1 MIPVYEL
8 LMEERRSLYRR
19 VERWLR
25 PSETDLDYD
34 GTSDGDVGG
43 DAFGDD
49 FSGDGKQNLG
59 FCIPTGFSPYG
70 NRSRRLQQAARKYDL
85 DTLEKRT
92 VELVDTV
99 VDTIGGDVGRLSAD
113 DFTDIERDYILKLL
127 TANGFNVVPSQFRDI
142 IMFVREA
149 IPLLETGKFKVDAD
163 DLDAPLRTRYAS
175 LNCYDYQRLLLEFE
189 NLRRLFGMEKLTEL
203 CPTLTKIVCEAQAGG
218 LEVEDGKAPYPGRH
232 LPIAGLKGERI
243 KCYQTLRVMDEILAT
258 SPNPLRDDA
267 MSAAIL
273 TKFKEYGVD
282 IEQNIPSATLRKYYA
297 YLRQLINVEHTCGR
311 ERAYSREVYVDGRRG
326 HLYRML
332 NDSQR
337 LCAFAVD
344 IDVSEAPLLRQEV
357 DRLKSDVYDSEAGD
371 FGRGFPQ
378 IAFLGRLE
386 LLAEEIS
393 RPDRSDRIANEIRN
407 ASMWTI
413 NYLPQAHSGMRDYVE
428 DAIAGAKTLEVNS
441 HACRNTRV
449 IPLCIRERGNR
460 WALAARSVGGGRM
473 MMLNPEMIVPGSARD
488 GDAESLA
495 SDADELRYVVGMAP
509 LQSPEPV
516 EFTLILTDRGYE
528 EVMDDSSPLNP
539 LIVGSRRNPVAYG
552 ELGQRGEQTYTVDI
566 QAYVNDDLLEEF
578 FQLDAK
584 GKLIDVK
591 GCESEY
597 DGYFKERQGRSRVPY
612 EERNPNSRRF
622 RKRGAADE

>member
-8 LMEERRSLYRR
+8 VREGQKSAFLQVAQWIDESEAYRLPSDEFDDSFGDVDMALGLAIPSEFLTFNQRLRGMNRQRRPERKPDWNALERRTTELAGI
-19 VERWLR
+19 VA
-25 PSETDLDYD
+25 
-34 GTSDGDVGG
+34 
-43 DAFGDD
+43 DA
-49 FSGDGKQNLG
+49 
-59 FCIPTGFSPYG
+59 
-70 NRSRRLQQAARKYDL
+70 
-85 DTLEKRT
+85 
-92 VELVDTV
+92 
-99 VDTIGGDVGRLSAD
+99 IGGDVERLSSLRFSDA
-113 DFTDIERDYILKLL
+113 EKRCILNVLHEK
-127 TANGFNVVPSQFRDI
+127 GFRIPSFQFIHVIR
-142 IMFVREA
+142 VAQVA

-218 LEVEDGKAPYPGRH
+218 LEVEDGKASYPGRH

-282 IEQNIPSATLRKYYA
+282 TEQNIPSATLRKYYA

-386 LLAEEIS
+386 RLAEEIS
-393 RPDRSDRIANEIRN
+393 RPDRGGRIANEIRN

-428 DAIAGAKTLEVNS
+428 DAIAGAKTLEVNPR
-441 HACRNTRV
+441 ACRNTRV

-460 WALAARSVGGGRM
+460 WALAARSVGEGRM
-473 MMLNPEMIVPGSARD
+473 MMLDPEMIVPGSARD

-539 LIVGSRRNPVAYG
+539 LVVGSRRNPVAYG
-552 ELGQRGEQTYTVDI
+552 ELSQRGERTYTVDI

-591 GCESEY
+591 GLESEY
-597 DGYFKERQGRSRVPY
+597 DGYFEQRQGRSRVPY